1 MFKSSDLLGIEKVT
15 IGFPKFLV
23 VTINI
28 FLGSNNQT
36 SFMALI

>member
-28 FLGSNNQT
+28 FWEAIIKQVLWP
-36 SFMALI
+36 